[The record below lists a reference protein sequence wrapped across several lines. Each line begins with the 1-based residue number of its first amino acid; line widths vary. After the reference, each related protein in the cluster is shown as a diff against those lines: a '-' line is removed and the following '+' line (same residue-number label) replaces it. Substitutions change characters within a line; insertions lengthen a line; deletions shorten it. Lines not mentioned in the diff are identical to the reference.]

1 MKWRTGLGFTVIG
14 LVINIRKRKLG
25 PSIFWGLLV
34 FLLGVLVTALVAYQK
49 SEHNKTVVKEK
60 LEAAAQEVEQDL
72 FTRMQLYE
80 NRLRGLRGAIHMV
93 GIDAITRTLI
103 TRYSQAR
110 NVQQEYP
117 GSRGFGLIRRVS
129 PAELDA
135 FVQHA
140 RSDGRPDF
148 ALRQLQSHD
157 GDHYIVQYI
166 DPPGTNDQA
175 VGFDIASEPRRKEAA
190 IKAMQTG
197 VTTLSAPIDLI
208 SDQPALSRSFLL
220 LLPIYRILGTPE
232 TLSLRE
238 KDIIGWIHAP
248 LAMSEVIAHLQIGER
263 KLHLSLLD
271 ITDSGSPQLIYETA
285 DGHHDTQKL
294 NTYSSEWEFYGRI
307 WRFEVNAYPELL
319 ASLEPI
325 NASSIVIS
333 GSFLSLM
340 FAGLIGMLLLSRQ
353 RQHEISAGQAR
364 LATIVENS
372 SDAIIGEAL
381 DGSIITWNRAAELMF
396 GYTEAEALGK
406 PLAPLLVPHE
416 LFWEDEELLAR
427 VARGERGPSMETRR
441 IRKDGRLIDVA
452 ITCSFIRESNG
463 TILGAA
469 KLMHDIS
476 DRKRAEE
483 YLKEFNATLELQ
495 VSERTSE
502 LSRVAG
508 LLQAV
513 LDASSEVSIIAT
525 NKNGQVVV
533 FNRGAERL
541 LGYSAADVLMS
552 KSPDHF
558 HLQEEID
565 KRCLELEAELERK
578 VSAEEVFYIKP
589 DMGVAEIRQ
598 WTYVRRDGSHVPV
611 SLVVTAIRTAEGDL
625 IGHLGMAEDI
635 TERLRINEELQTAKL
650 NAETANAA
658 KSLFLANMSHEI
670 RTPMNAVIGVATLLQ
685 TTELNEHQRTLLGK
699 LQIAGK
705 SLLGIIND
713 ILDIAKIESGEMRL
727 EQAPFSPDQL
737 LFELKELFAAQAE
750 IKGLNF
756 VVEGS
761 GFLPDMVMGDAL
773 RVNQILM
780 NLVGNAI
787 KFTATGSVRVIADYI
802 KQDRTVDLIFRVR
815 DTGCGIDE
823 NALKTLFSPFT
834 QADASTT
841 RRFGGTGLGLSVVR
855 GLAEQMNGRV
865 DVTSVVGEG
874 SEFCVHLPLPLFDH
888 TESSA
893 IRSHSF
899 DVVIVAGQELGEQ
912 VNGFCRELGW
922 SVQLFGSIDAVL
934 QYLATDTECVRSPP
948 DLLVMEAVPLL
959 NKAGD
964 LFDYHHQIMALL
976 KMPITQIFIGGE
988 NRITSFVAPELQ
1000 KFVLYKPIG
1009 PSALFN
1015 LVSQLFF
1022 ERTGTTHRVMS
1033 STKVDSSAAQWLY
1046 GLKLLVVD
1054 DSDLNLELASLLLQ
1068 QQGADV
1074 QMRCNG
1080 REAVNAL
1087 RDQANFYDA
1096 VLMDIQMPEMDGYEA
1111 TRIIR
1116 QEMGMTRLPIIALT
1130 AGALP
1135 EEKKRA
1141 YSAGMTDFLTKPLD
1155 IAALI
1160 SVVRRVVETE
1170 RKAVLPIVD
1179 CDFHVNSRDVLPT
1192 VEGFSLAEAA
1202 SRFSNDTKLLWSSV
1216 NRLFNEFLYFTNYS
1230 NSVQL
1235 ARESPAL
1242 LAARLHK
1249 LRGSASL
1256 VGADELAAISA
1267 KLEVSLREGDSGD
1280 EQDRLLS
1287 QLATIFTQLHTAAL
1301 PYLQASDSLPHSIT
1315 ENIEDSKISLQYLL
1329 KLLKQRDIAALEVF
1343 AVAAPAIELCGGNA
1357 LVEKTWDAIDN
1368 LLFDKAINLLHDAG
1382 ILLSEEE

>member
-1 MKWRTGLGFTVIG
+1 MIG
-14 LVINIRKRKLG
+14 LSIEIHKRKFG
-25 PSIFWGLLV
+25 PSIFWGGMA
-34 FLLGVLVTALVAYQK
+34 FLLGILATALFTYQK
-49 SEHNKTVVKEK
+49 SEHNKAVVKEK
-60 LEAAAQEVEQDL
+60 LKLASQEVEQDL
-72 FTRMQLYE
+72 LVRLQLYE

-93 GIDAITRTLI
+93 GIDAITRSLI

-129 PAELDA
+129 PNELDK
-135 FVQHA
+135 FLLHA
-140 RSDGRPDF
+140 RKDGSPDF
-148 ALRQLQSHD
+148 ALRQLRPHD

-166 DPPGTNDQA
+166 DPPGINDQA
-175 VGFDIASEPRRKEAA
+175 LGFDIASESRRKDAA
-190 IKAMQTG
+190 IKAMRTG
-197 VTTLSAPIDLI
+197 ATTLTAPINLI

-232 TLSLRE
+232 IPLLRE
-238 KDIIGWIHAP
+238 QDLIGWIHAP
-248 LAMSEVIAHLQIGER
+248 LVMSEVIAHLHIADR
-263 KLHLSLLD
+263 KLHVALFD
-271 ITDSGSPQLIYETA
+271 ITDPRSTQLIYKTEGEQP
-285 DGHHDTQKL
+285 DFQHI
-294 NTYSSEWEFYGRI
+294 NTYTSEREFYGRV
-307 WRFEVNAYPELL
+307 WRFEIDAYPELL
-319 ASLEPI
+319 ASLQPV
-325 NASSIVIS
+325 NTSSILVG

-340 FAGLIGMLLLSRQ
+340 LGGLIGMLLLSRQ
-353 RQHEISAGQAR
+353 RQEEISAGQAR

-381 DGSIITWNRAAELMF
+381 DGSIITWNRAAELVF
-396 GYTEAEALGK
+396 GYTEAEVLGK
-406 PLAPLLVPHE
+406 PLAPLLVPDE

-483 YLKEFNATLELQ
+483 YLKEFNAKLELQ

-533 FNRGAERL
+533 FNRGAELL
-541 LGYSAADVLMS
+541 LGYSAAEVLMS

-558 HLQEEID
+558 HLQEEIE
-565 KRCLELEAELERK
+565 KRRLELEAELGRT
-578 VSAEEVFYIKP
+578 VSSAEVFYVKP
-589 DMGVAEIRQ
+589 DMGIAEIRQ
-598 WTYVRRDGSHVPV
+598 WTYVRSDGSHVPV

-635 TERLRINEELQTAKL
+635 TERLRISEELHAATL
-650 NAETANAA
+650 VAETANAA

-685 TTELNEHQRTLLGK
+685 NTDLSEQQRTLLGK

-713 ILDIAKIESGEMRL
+713 ILDIAKIEAGEMHL
-727 EQAPFSPDQL
+727 EQAPFSPRQL
-737 LFELKELFAAQAE
+737 LFELRELFTVQAE
-750 IKGLNF
+750 IKGLDF
-756 VVEGS
+756 IVEGS
-761 GFLPDMVMGDAL
+761 GFLPDMVMGDSL
-773 RVNQILM
+773 RVNQILI

-787 KFTATGSVRVIADYI
+787 KFTATGSVRVIADYV
-802 KQDRTVDLIFRVR
+802 KQDRTVDLMFRVH

-865 DVTSVVGEG
+865 DVTSLVGRG

-888 TESSA
+888 AQSSVMA
-893 IRSHSF
+893 SKCFH
-899 DVVIVAGQELGEQ
+899 VVIVAGPELGETISE
-912 VNGFCRELGW
+912 FCRLLGW
-922 SVQLFGSIDAVL
+922 NSQLFGSTQKVL
-934 QYLATDTECVRSPP
+934 QHLGAESEKVNQAP
-948 DLLVMEAVPLL
+948 DLLIMEAVPLL

-964 LFDYHHQIMALL
+964 LLDHHQQILSLL
-976 KMPITQIFIGGE
+976 KMPIAQIFIGGE
-988 NRITSFVAPELQ
+988 HPIASFIVPELQ
-1000 KFVLYKPIG
+1000 KNVLYKPISPG
-1009 PSALFN
+1009 ALFN

-1022 ERTGTTHRVMS
+1022 ERTGTTHRVIS
-1033 STKVDSSAAQWLY
+1033 TTKVDSSAAQWLH
-1046 GLKLLVVD
+1046 GLRLLVVD

-1068 QQGADV
+1068 QQGAEV
-1074 QMRCNG
+1074 QMYCNG

-1087 RDQANFYDA
+1087 RDSSSLYDA

-1116 QEMGMTRLPIIALT
+1116 HEMGMARLPIIALT

-1141 YSAGMTDFLTKPLD
+1141 YAVGMTDFLTKPLD

-1160 SVVRRVVETE
+1160 CVVRRVVESE
-1170 RKAVLPIVD
+1170 RKMALPIVD
-1179 CDFHVNSRDVLPT
+1179 CEPRFESSNALLKVD
-1192 VEGFSLAEAA
+1192 GFSLVEALR
-1202 SRFSNDTKLLWSSV
+1202 RFSNDTTLLWSCV
-1216 NRLFNEFLYFTNYS
+1216 NRLFSEFSDLTNYPS
-1230 NSVQL
+1230 TTQI
-1235 ARESPAL
+1235 ARHSPAL
-1242 LAARLHK
+1242 LAARFHK
-1249 LRGSASL
+1249 LCGSASL
-1256 VGADELAAISA
+1256 VGADELAALAA
-1267 KLEVSLREGDSGD
+1267 KLEISLREKEASD
-1280 EQDRLLS
+1280 EQDELLA
-1287 QLATIFTQLHTAAL
+1287 QLAAIFAQLKTAAL
-1301 PYLQASDSLPHSIT
+1301 PYVPTIDSAPDSNAV
-1315 ENIEDSKISLQYLL
+1315 NIEESTQSLHRLQ
-1329 KLLKQRDIAALEVF
+1329 KLLKQRDIAALDGF
-1343 AVAAPAIELCGGNA
+1343 GSAVAAIEFLGGQLLVQHMWNAVDTLQFDRAIG
-1357 LVEKTWDAIDN
+1357 
-1368 LLFDKAINLLHDAG
+1368 LLQDAG
-1382 ILLSEEE
+1382 FILGSEE